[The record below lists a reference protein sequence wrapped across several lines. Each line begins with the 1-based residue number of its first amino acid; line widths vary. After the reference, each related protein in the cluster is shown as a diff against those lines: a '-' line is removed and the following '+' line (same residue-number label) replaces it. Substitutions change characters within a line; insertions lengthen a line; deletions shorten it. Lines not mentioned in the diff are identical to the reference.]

1 MGIFDFLSKENRTRS
16 KIEKNVKRANNK
28 HTPKDY
34 RQAALYEVIEQ
45 AKQGND
51 LAIGGL
57 LARFAVNAE
66 PSIEDEKEKEWVCDA
81 LIDIGE
87 KALPRIKR
95 ALRSAESVNWVQR
108 VLRNIVDEEQYKQ
121 ELLDVLDEFDTEY
134 ERNPDRKIQ
143 TIMALSELEG
153 EIIAEKLVRF
163 LEDVNETARYQT
175 VVALAKLE
183 FELARE
189 PLLKTMCEDESIRVR
204 NEVVD
209 VFCTLEWS
217 TSGAK
222 KQVAAILPSGYKQD
236 KSGKIIRLGNA

>member
-1 MGIFDFLSKENRTRS
+1 MGFFDFLSKENRLIS

-34 RQAALYEVIEQ
+34 RQAALYEVMEQ
-45 AKQGND
+45 ARAGHD
-51 LAIGGL
+51 LAIAGL
-57 LARFAVNAE
+57 LARFGVNAE

-81 LIDIGE
+81 LIEIGE
-87 KALPRIKR
+87 KALPRIRR

-108 VLRNIVDEEQYKQ
+108 VLRNIVDEADYKQ

-143 TIMALSELEG
+143 TVMALSELQG
-153 EIIAEKLVRF
+153 EDVAEKLIRF
-163 LEDVNETARYQT
+163 LEDVNETVRYQT
-175 VVALAKLE
+175 VVALARLE
-183 FELARE
+183 CELARE
-189 PLLKTMCEDESIRVR
+189 PLLQVMCNDESIRVR

-217 TSGAK
+217 ASGAK
-222 KQVAAILPSGYKQD
+222 KQVAAILPSGYKLD
-236 KSGKIIRLGNA
+236 KSGKITQLGKA